1 VGQRVGD
8 PERLCCPLK
17 PRGRAV
23 PKGIGGGRP
32 ANQGYRR
39 PASNEVYKAKSAVKD
54 TVKGITAGAA
64 DVAKTGLA
72 GRTAYG
78 NGAPISIA
86 VYFDGS

>member
-1 VGQRVGD
+1 M
-8 PERLCCPLK
+8 
-17 PRGRAV
+17 
-23 PKGIGGGRP
+23 
-32 ANQGYRR
+32 
-39 PASNEVYKAKSAVKD
+39 KD

-86 VYFDGS
+86 VYFDAANGMARNECVKLTGRSLTAPILCWIISTKLV